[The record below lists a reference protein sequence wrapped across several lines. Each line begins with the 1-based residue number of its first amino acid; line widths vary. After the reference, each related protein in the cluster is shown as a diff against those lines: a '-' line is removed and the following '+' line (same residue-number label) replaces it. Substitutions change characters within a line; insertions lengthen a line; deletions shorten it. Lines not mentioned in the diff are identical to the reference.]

1 MLKYSNFYFRWG
13 DATLN
18 TASDGAKISA
28 INERQPMTRTG
39 LMFARL
45 YQKYMKIKV
54 KGIQLKYMKYIP

>member
-13 DATLN
+13 DVTLN

-39 LMFARL
+39 E
-45 YQKYMKIKV
+45 KSV
-54 KGIQLKYMKYIP
+54 